1 MDLQLYSKSK
11 NPHNSF
17 PEKFELQFYQAFHTL
32 KKLGCDYLYFL
43 GIENQISYRFC
54 THDYWMDIYNRE
66 KLILNDPLRR
76 ITEGSNFILVPWD
89 QITHLHGG
97 EKKTMG
103 ARISYGFFNG
113 LTISRQF
120 GNKKFIFAFATE
132 LREHDL
138 ARFLLLENMDKLEQ
152 VIALCIKLYDQYLI
166 LVSGNRSIEIKN
178 HCH

>member
-11 NPHNSF
+11 NPHSSF

-54 THDYWMDIYNRE
+54 THEHWMDIYNTE

-76 ITEGSNFILVPWD
+76 VTETSNFILIPWE
-89 QITHLHGG
+89 QITHLNGK
-97 EKKTMG
+97 EKNTMC
-103 ARISYGFFNG
+103 ARVSYGFYNG

-120 GNKKFIFAFATE
+120 LNRKFIFAFATE

-138 ARFLLLENMDKLEQ
+138 ARFLMLENMDVLECL
-152 VIALCIKLYDQYLI
+152 VNTFIKLFDQYLHFI
-166 LVSGNRSIEIKN
+166 DKPYYKPYL
-178 HCH
+178 C